1 MLPSSVTFCFFTF
14 QCCQLK
20 LKYCERRSVL
30 KFYVSQQLNNK
41 YRVSTQLRR
50 IIITMQRDLT
60 PLQENVL
67 EKYRILSQSLQSL
80 DNTIRELNNTK
91 EDRTNASPEAVLQE
105 MRDIEIKLGLVG
117 TLLKGSVYSLIL
129 QKKNELALAKDSP
142 SV

>member
-1 MLPSSVTFCFFTF
+1 
-14 QCCQLK
+14 
-20 LKYCERRSVL
+20 
-30 KFYVSQQLNNK
+30 
-41 YRVSTQLRR
+41 
-50 IIITMQRDLT
+50 MQRDLT